1 MDFDLE
7 GFVGDPTRGKLDACS
22 KQQLG
27 LIAGRFDVV
36 VNKQNKKQIIKG
48 QLLAALIEQE
58 VLSEEEVD
66 VPMDDGTEVSQK
78 VSDLQL
84 QLELRKLMVREKE
97 SDNRLREKEIACN
110 LELRKYEAELRLR
123 ELELTS
129 HQTQQLGSAQPH
141 DFDVGKYTRFIPV
154 FNEKD
159 VDSYFVLFE
168 RVATTFKWPGNM
180 WTVMLQ
186 CVLAGKAQEVYTAL
200 SEEVSRDY
208 EQVKA
213 AILRAYE
220 LVPEAY
226 RQKFRGL
233 KRQDCQAYVE
243 FAREKEV
250 LFGRWCSSTGT
261 KSLEDLKTLVLMEE
275 FKYRLPYTVA
285 TYLNEQ
291 KPVKLFDAAVL
302 ADEYALTHK
311 TVYSERTRAQAGFVD
326 NNIRETPVFTKVPW
340 QSSRPRVAE
349 EKPGEVNSGSTD
361 RPVCHYCKKRGH
373 IVANCY
379 VLRYEN
385 KHVKTVA
392 LMSTSK
398 PGSLKSE
405 LKVFA
410 PFLMKGMVSLPGK
423 NNRVPVT
430 ILRDTAASQSFMM
443 RGVLPLSKESAVG
456 SGVLVR
462 GFGMQCVGSPLHN
475 IHLESDLVTGP
486 VTVGVRPCFPIEG
499 VDLVL
504 GNDLAGGRVLVK
516 PGVNTVAV
524 TRAKSGVDVSDGDL
538 SDSFTATELDGPIRD
553 PPLCRQG
560 GTTGTISPGAVRK
573 SVAAG
578 VVARSSAE
586 SDPPVTSEAPI
597 AAETLVKVES
607 HLAHLPDAQRAD
619 VLELI
624 VRWSALCRTAP
635 GDLIDTSG
643 CIPPSKR
650 RHWLWY
656 GSIVCC

>member
-27 LIAGRFDVV
+27 LITGKFDVV

-48 QLLAALIEQE
+48 QLLAALIDQE

-66 VPMDDGTEVSQK
+66 VPIDDETEVTQK

-84 QLELRKLMVREKE
+84 QLELRKLMVREE

-129 HQTQQLGSAQPH
+129 YQTQQLGSAQPH

-233 KRQDCQAYVE
+233 KIQDCQAYVE

-250 LFGRWCSSTGT
+250 LFERWCSSTGT
-261 KSLEDLKTLVLMEE
+261 TSLEDLKTLVLMEE
-275 FKYRLPYTVA
+275 FKNCLPYTVA

-302 ADEYALTHK
+302 ADEYVLTHK

-326 NNIRETPVFTKVPW
+326 NNIRETPVVTKVPW

-349 EKPGEVNSGSTD
+349 EKPGEVNWGSTD
-361 RPVCHYCKKRGH
+361 RPVCHYCKKIGH

-379 VLRYEN
+379 FLRDEN

-392 LMSTSK
+392 LVSTSK
-398 PGSLKSE
+398 PGSHKSE
-405 LKVFA
+405 LEVFA
-410 PFLMKGMVSLPGK
+410 PFLMEGMVSLPGK

-430 ILRDTAASQSFMM
+430 ILRDTAASQSFMI
-443 RGVLPLSKESAVG
+443 RGVFPLSEESAVG
-456 SGVLVR
+456 SDVLVR

-486 VTVGVRPCFPIEG
+486 VTVGVRPCLPIEG

-516 PGVNTVAV
+516 PGVNAVAV
-524 TRAKSGVDVSDGDL
+524 TR
-538 SDSFTATELDGPIRD
+538 DSFTATGLDRPVRD
-553 PPLCRQG
+553 PPSWREG
-560 GTTGTISPGAVRK
+560 GKSGTISPGAVHNP
-573 SVAAG
+573 VAAC
-578 VVARSSAE
+578 VEALSSAK
-586 SDPPVTSEAPI
+586 SDTPVTSEAPI
-597 AAETLVKVES
+597 AAETLANMES

-624 VRWSALCRTAP
+624 VRWRSRCHTSQRNS
-635 GDLIDTSG
+635 IDTSG

-650 RHWLWY
+650 RHWLWFWL
-656 GSIVCC
+656 